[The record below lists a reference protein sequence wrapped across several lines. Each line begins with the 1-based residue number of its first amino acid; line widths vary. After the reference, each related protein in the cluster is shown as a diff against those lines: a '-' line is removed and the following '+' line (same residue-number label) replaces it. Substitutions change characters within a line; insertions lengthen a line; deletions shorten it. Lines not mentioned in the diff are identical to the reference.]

1 MADPV
6 QLLKAKKEQILA
18 EAKRQ
23 VEALD
28 SDARELERMQ
38 SLAEKYG
45 LVLTEKPVAV
55 QKTSTGTVTESP
67 APQLQLTSSSA
78 NIGAVPAYKQA
89 FAAAEKLVRGYG
101 HPMELKDIFPRLIE
115 QGVPLAG
122 VRPQSTLSAY
132 LSHPKSPMLS
142 VRKGLWWLKGEPIP
156 DE

>member
-18 EAKRQ
+18 EAQRQ
-23 VEALD
+23 AEALD

-45 LVLTEKPVAV
+45 LVLTEKPITA
-55 QKTSTGTVTESP
+55 QKTNAVTVKESP
-67 APQLQLTSSSA
+67 APQLQLSPTSA
-78 NIGAVPAYKQA
+78 AVVAIPAYKQA
-89 FAAAEKLVRGYG
+89 FAAAEKLVRAYG

-115 QGVPLAG
+115 LGVPLAG